1 MKKKTSYLLT
11 MAAIWLL
18 MTACGKEEEP
28 AAQKAAGQVYVP
40 EFITLEGDYIDYRGM
55 ALVGDNLCY
64 LSMAWNEELQRYAP
78 HLGSYSLTQRRAE
91 TVPLEWPQEPSGM
104 NLNEYIF
111 EQDGSLCILSKS
123 YPSEPPASG
132 DSSQLRTF
140 LCRFDSQGK
149 CLSARDVTEDL
160 QDSSGGQTYISMM
173 GADRSGRL
181 YLLGNSCLW
190 LYDQEGALSGR
201 ISSEGPDVWMN
212 ALYPAGD
219 GAIYLRM
226 RAAGVEGMSD
236 TLYQVDFDAQKLTEV
251 WADFPDGALAPAKQK
266 DFLMQDHSCVYTCD
280 LTEKKTEELFR
291 WMDCDINGN
300 DVLYFGEMDDGTIVA
315 VTENEERQGE
325 VALLTRTDASDA
337 AQKENLILAVLADA
351 YNYESAV
358 TQFNR
363 SNQQYHITIREY
375 VSCEEGSANP
385 MADALGKLYAD
396 LISDNCP
403 DLIELTG
410 LDAERLAAKD
420 ALEDLN
426 PFLQESALLDKGDF
440 VEEIL
445 EAYTFDGILTSIPS
459 LFFLETVMG
468 HSTQLGETP
477 GWTFDDLTALAKANP
492 EAELFDGA
500 LKSDILNYVLM
511 YNQNSFID
519 WSAGSCSFDSPEFQS
534 LLQFADSFPS
544 ETAPD
549 PDRPGTPALI
559 QSGQVLLK
567 NTFLYDFDSIQMDMA
582 MFGEDAV
589 CVGFPTPEGTPGHG
603 LTTAYAYGIP
613 SKSHNKEGAWAFME
627 SVLTEEENSRNQMGF
642 PTLKRRLEAMM
653 EDAMK
658 EEYVLDENGEPY
670 LDENGNPI
678 VTGTRTT
685 SGNGWSY
692 TYHTATEQEVS
703 TILSLLEG
711 ARLSPTSGSGSRE
724 IMSIISQ
731 EAEAFFS
738 GQKSLSETTAV
749 IQNRMALYI
758 SENR

>member
-1 MKKKTSYLLT
+1 MKKKTSCLFIL
-11 MAAIWLL
+11 AAIWLL
-18 MTACGKEEEP
+18 TAACGSREEP
-28 AAQKAAGQVYVP
+28 AAKKTEGQVYVP
-40 EFITLEGDYIDYRGM
+40 EFITLEGDNIDYRGM
-55 ALVGDNLCY
+55 TLVGDSLCY
-64 LSMAWNEELQRYAP
+64 LSMAWNEALQRYAP
-78 HLGSYSLTQRRAE
+78 HLGSYSLTQRKTAV
-91 TVPLEWPQEPSGM
+91 VPLAWPEEPSGM
-104 NLNEYIF
+104 NLNQYVF
-111 EQDGSLCILSKS
+111 ESDGSLCILSKS

-132 DSSQLRTF
+132 GSSQPKTF

-149 CLSARDVTEDL
+149 CLFARDITEDL
-160 QDSSGGQTYISMM
+160 QDSSGGQAYISMM
-173 GADRSGRL
+173 GADQSGRL

-201 ISSEGPDVWMN
+201 ISPQGSDVWMN
-212 ALYPAGD
+212 ALYSAGD
-219 GAIYLRM
+219 GTTYLCM
-226 RAAGVEGMSD
+226 QTVGVEGRSS
-236 TLYQVDFDAQKLTEV
+236 TLYQVDFEGEKLTEV
-251 WADFPDGALAPAKQK
+251 WADFPDCTLVPGKQK
-266 DFLMQDHSCVYTCD
+266 DFLMQDRSCVYTCG
-280 LTEKKTEELFR
+280 LTEKKAEELFC
-291 WMDCDINGN
+291 WADCNINGN
-300 DVLYFGEMDDGTIVA
+300 DVLYFGEMDDATIVV
-315 VTENEERQGE
+315 VTENAQRQGE
-325 VALLTRTDASDA
+325 VALLARTDASHTV
-337 AQKENLILAVLADA
+337 QKENLVLAVLADA
-351 YNYESAV
+351 YNYEPAV

-375 VSCEEGSANP
+375 VNYEEGSADP
-385 MADALGKLYAD
+385 RADALGKLYAD

-410 LDAERLAAKD
+410 LDVERLAAKD
-420 ALEDLN
+420 ALADLN
-426 PFLQESALLDKGDF
+426 PLLEKSTLLDSDDF

-445 EAYTFDGILTSIPS
+445 EAYTFDGTLTSIPS

-468 HSTQLGETP
+468 HSSQLGNTP

-511 YNQNSFID
+511 YNQNAFID

-544 ETAPD
+544 EIAPD

-589 CVGFPTPEGTPGHG
+589 CIGFPTPEGTPGHG

-627 SVLTEEENSRNQMGF
+627 SVLAEEENARNQMGF
-642 PTLKRRLEAMM
+642 PTLKRRLEAMTA
-653 EDAMK
+653 EALQ
-658 EEYVLDENGEPY
+658 EEYVLDENGNPY

-678 VTGTRTT
+678 VTGIQTT

-731 EAEAFFS
+731 EAQAFFS
-738 GQKSLSETTAV
+738 GQKSLSETTAI
-749 IQNRMALYI
+749 IQSRMALYI